1 MENESDRKATNG
13 QENLA
18 ELVKTR
24 RVLVLCGAGGVGKTT
39 TSAALALAGA
49 QAGRRVL
56 VLTIDPAK
64 RLAQAMGIPPDS
76 PAPTPVPR
84 DRLDACGVS
93 SQGSL
98 DAWMLDPRVIFEG
111 MVRRLAEPE
120 RAEQILANR
129 LFRHLT
135 DLVAGMQEYMAAEAL
150 YTFAEERRYD
160 LIVLDTPP
168 SRNALEFLDAPGRVA
183 RFLDDGVVNLFLP
196 KSGGGILRRAGRLV
210 SGVFSR
216 VFGEAFAAELQTF
229 LQAFSGMFGAM
240 REHTEGLNAL
250 LASDDAAFL
259 LVTSTEEEALN
270 ESLFFRDEIARRGLP
285 LAGFILNRSWAR
297 YDALSHPDSISLD
310 DIDDATRAGIEKFKQ
325 LANLERAQA
334 QTDRALL
341 ERLQLLADARLAVA
355 APHLG
360 EAVEDLRGLV
370 ELAKGLV
377 HSAGADD
384 EPVEPPHAPRVGSH

>member
-1 MENESDRKATNG
+1 MMKTENEGKES
-13 QENLA
+13 LA
-18 ELVKTR
+18 ELVRERK
-24 RVLVLCGAGGVGKTT
+24 VLVLCGAGGVGKTT

-64 RLAQAMGIPPDS
+64 RLAQAMGIPPNS
-76 PAPTPVPR
+76 SEPSPVPR
-84 DRLDACGVS
+84 ERLDACGVS
-93 SQGSL
+93 PEGSL

-150 YTFAEERRYD
+150 YTFVEEKRYD

-196 KSGGGILRRAGRLV
+196 KTGGGILRRAGRLV
-210 SGVFSR
+210 SSVFGR
-216 VFGEAFAAELQTF
+216 VFGDSFASELQTF

-240 REHTEGLNAL
+240 RSHTEGLNEL
-250 LASDDAAFL
+250 LASPEAAFL
-259 LVTSTEEEALN
+259 LVTSTDEEAIN

-285 LAGFILNRSWAR
+285 LSGFILNRSWAR
-297 YDALSHPDSISLD
+297 YGALSHPEALSLD
-310 DIDDATRAGIEKFKQ
+310 DADDATRSGVEKFKL
-325 LANLERAQA
+325 LA
-334 QTDRALL
+334 DR
-341 ERLQLLADARLAVA
+341 ERLQAETDRKLLEKLQMLADGRLAVA

-370 ELAKGLV
+370 ELAQGLV
-377 HSAGADD
+377 QTTPLSDAVAGQEDA
-384 EPVEPPHAPRVGSH
+384 PHVGSH